1 MTTIINADNGVVS
14 GSAGLKTSADSTGVL
29 ELQTNGTT
37 AATISTG
44 QNVSFANTVNTP
56 NTFSFKNRII
66 NGDMRIDQRAVGV
79 ETRGTATSGA
89 TYTVDRWYTIKNG
102 AGQAFTVQKSSDVPA
117 NQIFKNSVLITITET
132 DSVISAGEYNIF
144 GQNIEGLNVS
154 DLLWGTANA
163 KSITLS
169 FWVKSSLT
177 GTFAVVVGAQGTN
190 VYPASFT
197 INTANT
203 WEYESITIPG
213 PTSGTFPVDNTSA
226 IQVRYDLGIG
236 SQYSAPLN
244 AWISGGNY
252 FGGTGAVKL
261 SATNSA
267 TFQVTGVQF
276 EIGNQATSF
285 DVRSYGTELALC
297 QRYYNKL
304 ELTKTL
310 VYATTTTY
318 AQGNYKLPVT
328 MRAAPTSIAT
338 NATNMNEL
346 FVVNISGTYVP
357 SSSCD
362 TDSVWV
368 VATNTGGT
376 AFTANRQYR
385 FNTAGCSLDFSSEI

>member
-1 MTTIINADNGVVS
+1 MG
-14 GSAGLKTSADSTGVL
+14 
-29 ELQTNGTT
+29 
-37 AATISTG
+37 
-44 QNVSFANTVNTP
+44 
-56 NTFSFKNRII
+56 
-66 NGDMRIDQRAVGV
+66 
-79 ETRGTATSGA
+79 
-89 TYTVDRWYTIKNG
+89 
-102 AGQAFTVQKSSDVPA
+102 
-117 NQIFKNSVLITITET
+117 
-132 DSVISAGEYNIF
+132 
-144 GQNIEGLNVS
+144 
-154 DLLWGTANA
+154 
-163 KSITLS
+163 
-169 FWVKSSLT
+169 
-177 GTFAVVVGAQGTN
+177 
-190 VYPASFT
+190 
-197 INTANT
+197 
-203 WEYESITIPG
+203 
-213 PTSGTFPVDNTSA
+213 
-226 IQVRYDLGIG
+226 
-236 SQYSAPLN
+236 
-244 AWISGGNY
+244 
-252 FGGTGAVKL
+252 
-261 SATNSA
+261 
-267 TFQVTGVQF
+267 
-276 EIGNQATSF
+276 IGNQATSF